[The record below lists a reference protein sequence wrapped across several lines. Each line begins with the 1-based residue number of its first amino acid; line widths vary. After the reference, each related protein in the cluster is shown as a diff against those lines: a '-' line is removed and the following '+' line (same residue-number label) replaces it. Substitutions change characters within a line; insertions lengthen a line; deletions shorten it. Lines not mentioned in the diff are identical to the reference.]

1 MIQLDEHIF
10 EMGWFNHQLAW
21 RWHLNVGSFPKDIFF
36 SGANFGTSDG
46 LMPTIEPRFMDLD
59 SELRCWAGA
68 GFKLG
73 EDRGIP
79 EYLRFFGGGGGVV
92 VVVVVVWFDSQHI
105 YI

>member
-10 EMGWFNHQLAW
+10 QMGWNLKPPTSLA
-21 RWHLNVGSFPKDIFF
+21 LAFECGSFPKDIFF

-46 LMPTIEPRFMDLD
+46 LMPSIEPRFMDLD
-59 SELRCWAGA
+59 SELRCRTGA

-73 EDRGIP
+73 EDIGIP

-92 VVVVVVWFDSQHI
+92 VVVWFDSI
-105 YI
+105 YIHLVV